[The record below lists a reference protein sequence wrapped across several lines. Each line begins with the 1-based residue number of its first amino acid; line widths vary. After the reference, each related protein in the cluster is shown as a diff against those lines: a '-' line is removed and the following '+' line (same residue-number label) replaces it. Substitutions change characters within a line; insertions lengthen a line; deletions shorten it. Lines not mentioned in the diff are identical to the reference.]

1 MFCLEAQAPESSQ
14 KFSEGLS
21 IGFVHAV
28 YKPGLVELATVEVA
42 VSPILGL
49 YCTRWPA
56 CDAHFAVYMKHWL
69 PITEGELLK
78 APKELSGC
86 VLFWVPETGM
96 VVDDKYDKEDIGNWL
111 LNATEA
117 EFPLLEERGVDA
129 SAALLL
135 ARHEE

>member
-1 MFCLEAQAPESSQ
+1 
-14 KFSEGLS
+14 
-21 IGFVHAV
+21 
-28 YKPGLVELATVEVA
+28 
-42 VSPILGL
+42 
-49 YCTRWPA
+49 
-56 CDAHFAVYMKHWL
+56 
-69 PITEGELLK
+69 
-78 APKELSGC
+78 
-86 VLFWVPETGM
+86 VPETGM